1 VGIERSPK
9 YDQGAERQKRDG
21 KISPSRTAPQKARH
35 LMLPHFIRPLMAL
48 HRLERAARAFDEVI
62 LRGLMANSY
71 SLGSPNVCTRSPIE
85 RGDLVTRQFSDH
97 LRWHV
102 SSTHQRYF
110 GDVITRHRI
119 RILHNTSPADRNRR
133 PRDSCWPPPSI
144 PDFLFRVW
152 PVGPCRSHSR
162 QIRDAKK

>member
-1 VGIERSPK
+1 
-9 YDQGAERQKRDG
+9 
-21 KISPSRTAPQKARH
+21 
-35 LMLPHFIRPLMAL
+35 
-48 HRLERAARAFDEVI
+48 
-62 LRGLMANSY
+62 MANSY

-97 LRWHV
+97 LRWHI

-110 GDVITRHRI
+110 GDVITRHQI
-119 RILHNTSPADRNRR
+119 RILRNTSPAHRNRR
-133 PRDSCWPPPSI
+133 PRGSCWPPLSI

-162 QIRDAKK
+162 GRVGTLRNKGGMVSCRGRVLANGKACRYPPQSKLGFLSLRSQDGFAGILN